1 MVYDQFVR
9 ILLILDLPKLHTIS
23 YQGSFILAGDSR
35 DSHMNTM
42 DERYDNVLIMKSELN
57 WHVHNVEIIL

>member
-35 DSHMNTM
+35 DSYMNTM

-57 WHVHNVEIIL
+57 WHANYVGIIL